1 MYSCVKRGLDVLLS
15 LLSLIFLFP
24 SFILISTIIVL
35 SSKGGAFYVQNRVGK
50 NGRDFKIVKFRSMR
64 IDSQKLLGKDGSY
77 ITLEKDDRITK
88 VGAFL
93 RRYSLDEL
101 PQIVNVLLGDMSF
114 VGPRPDLR
122 EHSDI
127 YTDHQSQKLLVRP
140 GITGLNQCL
149 YRNSIELRHRLSL
162 DVVYVKRISFCL
174 DIWILYQT
182 FKMVLNGS
190 GLR

>member
-1 MYSCVKRGLDVLLS
+1 MYLLVKRGFDIVFALLS
-15 LLSLIFLFP
+15 LVTLSPFFVII
-24 SFILISTIIVL
+24 SILVLL
-35 SSKGGAFYVQNRVGK
+35 SSKGGIFYMQNRVGK
-50 NGRDFKIVKFRSMR
+50 NNVDFKIIKFRSMKAN
-64 IDSQKLLGKDGSY
+64 SGKLLGSDGSY
-77 ITLEKDDRITK
+77 ITLENDDRITK

-101 PQIVNVLLGDMSF
+101 PQIINVLLGQMSF

-122 EHSDI
+122 VHSDN
-127 YTDHQSQKLLVRP
+127 YTEIQSRKLLVKP

-162 DVVYVKRISFCL
+162 DVIYVERISFCL
-174 DIWILYQT
+174 DIFILFQT
-182 FKMVLNGS
+182 LKMVLSGS